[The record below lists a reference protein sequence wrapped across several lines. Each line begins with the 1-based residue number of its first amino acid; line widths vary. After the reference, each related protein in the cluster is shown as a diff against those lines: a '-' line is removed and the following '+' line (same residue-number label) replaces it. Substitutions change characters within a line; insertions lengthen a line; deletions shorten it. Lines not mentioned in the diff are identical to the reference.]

1 MLDQVKKAVRLL
13 RAGELVAFPT
23 ETVYGLGADA
33 SNEIAIKKI
42 FELKNRPSNHP
53 LIVHIESLEYLDYWA
68 KDIPEAAFDLA
79 KVFWPGPLSIILKR
93 SDNTPLAVTGQQ
105 DTVALRVPGHPISLE
120 LLREFKGG
128 IAAPSANKFGKISPT
143 TAEHVR
149 EEFGETVKLVL
160 DGGPSLVGLESTII
174 DLSGSRAQ
182 ILRPGGIDIAKLAT
196 VLGFRPKILNSGE
209 TKVRASGTL
218 SKHYAPKTKT
228 KLVSS
233 QEIENLFR
241 HSDKRIGILSRQRI
255 PKSFQGIAIVLDDS
269 PKEYARAMYA
279 ALRQLDSS
287 NLNYIYIEDVSN
299 DADWLAIKDR
309 LSRAA
314 Q

>member
-1 MLDQVKKAVRLL
+1 MSNPVIKAAKLL
-13 RAGELVAFPT
+13 KEGQLVAFPT

-33 SNEIAIKKI
+33 SNEIAVKSI
-42 FELKNRPSNHP
+42 FKLKNRPSNHP

-68 KDIPEAAFDLA
+68 KDIPDLA
-79 KVFWPGPLSIILKR
+79 YDLASEFWPGPLSIILKR
-93 SDNTPLAVTGQQ
+93 SVNTPLAVTGQQ
-105 DTVALRVPGHPISLE
+105 DTVALRAPSHPIALE
-120 LLREFKGG
+120 LLHEFKGG
-128 IAAPSANKFGKISPT
+128 IAAPSANKFGRISPT

-149 EEFGETVKLVL
+149 DEFGEMLGMIL

-174 DLSGSRAQ
+174 DLSGNKAQ
-182 ILRPGGIDIAKLAT
+182 ILRPGGIDIEKLSRL
-196 VLGFRPKILNSGE
+196 LGFKPKILNAGE

-218 SKHYAPKTKT
+218 SKHYSPKTKT
-228 KLVSS
+228 KLVSR
-233 QEIENLFR
+233 QEIEAILVKN
-241 HSDKRIGILSRQRI
+241 DNTIGIMSWQEI
-255 PKSFQGIAIVLDDS
+255 PKSFRGLAIVLDDS

-287 NLNYIYIEDVSN
+287 NLSCIYIEDVSN
-299 DADWLAIKDR
+299 DIEWLAIKDR